1 MKQDTQPHTPW
12 PAYKKQLY
20 LGILFLVLA
29 MIATLIV
36 ILMPKDKPKVQADE
50 THKFTKQGVAM
61 FYNKDGSEKCRFEIE
76 IADTE
81 EKQKTGLMY
90 RDSMAAIQAMLF
102 TFAKPETQRFWMKN
116 TYLPLDII
124 YISSDSVIVSIG
136 ENTKPFSEET
146 VDSNGLAQYVLEVN
160 AGLSKKLNLQA
171 GDKFSWKKD

>member
-1 MKQDTQPHTPW
+1 MKKETPPSAPL

-20 LGILFLVLA
+20 LGIFFLFLA

-36 ILMPKDKPKVQADE
+36 VLMPKDNPKAQAEE
-50 THKFTKQGVAM
+50 TYKFTKQGIAM

-90 RDSMAAIQAMLF
+90 RDSMAVNQAMLF
-102 TFAKPETQRFWMKN
+102 TFNKPDNQSFWMKN
-116 TYLPLDII
+116 TYLPLDIV
-124 YISSDSVIVSIG
+124 YIGPDSVIVSIG
-136 ENTKPFSEET
+136 ENTKPFSEEQ
-146 VDSNGLAQYVLEVN
+146 VNSNGLAQYVLEIN
-160 AGLSKKLNLQA
+160 AGLSQKLNLKA